1 MAFTGFFRASGF
13 ASPLGD
19 SQSMKGRDKRGKF
32 EDAGLKGTGLNC
44 EAPGGGASLVRGHK
58 E

>member
-19 SQSMKGRDKRGKF
+19 SQSMKGRDKHGRF

-44 EAPGGGASLVRGHK
+44 EARGGGVV
-58 E
+58 